1 MQALF
6 ILESFYQILLLYYVV
21 LLIQFQ
27 VFQYSDDICFQNLKI
42 LTNFFVSKLQ
52 FCCRASEQEL
62 KFSRLLKQLY

>member
-42 LTNFFVSKLQ
+42 LTNFFFPSYSFVVEHQ
-52 FCCRASEQEL
+52 
-62 KFSRLLKQLY
+62 SRS